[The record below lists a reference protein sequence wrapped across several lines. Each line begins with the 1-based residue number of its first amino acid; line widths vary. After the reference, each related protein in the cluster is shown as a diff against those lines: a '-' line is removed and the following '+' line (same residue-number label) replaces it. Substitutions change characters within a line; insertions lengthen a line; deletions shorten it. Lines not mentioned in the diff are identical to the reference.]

1 VEFAKGTP
9 IDSAG
14 HNRIWQVQIWFKCVF
29 DIVARTFFVKATV
42 GEGVY
47 HEETI
52 EVDRLDEV
60 EQKTKSICSDNV
72 QITVM
77 SIIPYIIMH
86 KVKITFTKLLR
97 DHMHINRNLI

>member
-1 VEFAKGTP
+1 M
-9 IDSAG
+9 
-14 HNRIWQVQIWFKCVF
+14 F
-29 DIVARTFFVKATV
+29 DIVARDLFFVEVTV

-72 QITVM
+72 QITDM
-77 SIIPYIIMH
+77 SIIPYRILC
-86 KVKITFTKLLR
+86 TK
-97 DHMHINRNLI
+97 